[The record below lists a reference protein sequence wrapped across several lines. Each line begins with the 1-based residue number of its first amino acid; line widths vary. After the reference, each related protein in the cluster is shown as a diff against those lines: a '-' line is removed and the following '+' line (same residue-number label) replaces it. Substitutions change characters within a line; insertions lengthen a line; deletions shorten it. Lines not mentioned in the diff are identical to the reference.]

1 MQKTP
6 LKLNHIRAAR
16 GLRAGANP
24 DAVGNELGISKR
36 NLDKIES
43 LYAGIPDALLASIE
57 RLLHDRDQLRHI
69 ISSLL
74 QRSDLSP

>member
-1 MQKTP
+1 MQRVP

-24 DAVGNELGISKR
+24 DVVGSELGISKR
-36 NLDKIES
+36 NMDKIES
-43 LYAGIPDALLASIE
+43 LYAGLPDALLAGIE
-57 RLLHDRDQLRHI
+57 RLLNDRDQLRHI

-74 QRSDLSP
+74 QRSDLSQ